1 MSVDLTPA
9 EHDDIVRTEALSLLS
24 QGYSVQARLE
34 GWFDSPDIING
45 YRPDIIARRGDQLLI
60 VEVEKGETDWPKIS
74 AFELYARS
82 NPGVELRTIPAWRDR
97 IRKTGT

>member
-1 MSVDLTPA
+1 MNMDLSSD
-9 EHDDIVRTEALSLLS
+9 EHDDIVRTEALRLLS

-45 YRPDIIARRGDQLLI
+45 YRPDIVARRGDQSLI
-60 VEVEKGETDWPKIS
+60 VEVEKGEIDWPKIS

-82 NPGVELRTIPAWRDR
+82 HPGVELRTIPAWRER